1 MRLIIV
7 FILCTAVLIARDN
20 PFSPSMKADKE
31 ESLITKEMSS
41 EPLRPELLRLPIEAV
56 RVKKI
61 IVEYQKV
68 DGTKEKRVFEIEKPI
83 SPDMP
88 LLIRQ

>member
-1 MRLIIV
+1 MRFVLVFVALIS
-7 FILCTAVLIARDN
+7 TLIARDN
-20 PFSPSMKADKE
+20 PFSSSTNADKE
-31 ESLITKEMSS
+31 ESLIARELSS

-56 RVKKI
+56 RVKRV

-68 DGTKEKRVFEIEKPI
+68 DGTKEKRVFEIEKSI
-83 SPDMP
+83 APDMP

>member
-1 MRLIIV
+1 MRLVIV
-7 FILCTAVLIARDN
+7 FALLVGSLIAREN
-20 PFSPSMKADKE
+20 PFSPSGKADRE
-31 ESLITKEMSS
+31 ESLITKELPS

-56 RVKKI
+56 RVKRV

-68 DGTKEKRVFEIEKPI
+68 DGTKEKRVFEIEKQI
-83 SPDMP
+83 APDMP